1 MSGILIGLQKP
12 EDAKKIDRI
21 LRGRGLA
28 PSAACT
34 TAAQILAQ
42 ANRLESGILIC
53 GKGFPDMYY
62 NQLAEYL
69 PDYFQMVLL
78 TASPES
84 EEKASNIVMLQ
95 MPFRAGELTGTVEML
110 LAQLHRRLKKQKA
123 DLRRSQKGKKDIDAA
138 KKLLMDRNH
147 MTEQEAFR
155 YIQKCSMD
163 SGTNMAE
170 VAQMILLMDGER

>member
-12 EDAKKIDRI
+12 EDAEKIGRI
-21 LRGRGLA
+21 LRMRGLA
-28 PSAACT
+28 PSAACI
-34 TAAQILAQ
+34 TAAQILAK
-42 ANRLESGILIC
+42 ANQLESGVVIC
-53 GKGFPDMYY
+53 GKRFPDMYY
-62 NQLAEYL
+62 SQLAEYL

-95 MPFRAGELTGTVEML
+95 MPLKARDLAGTVEML
-110 LAQLHRRLKKQKA
+110 LAQLHRRLRKQKA
-123 DLRRSQKGKKDIDAA
+123 AVKGSEKGRQDIDAA